1 MIIQLLKNFLFI
13 PEPPTRGF
21 ARRQS
26 GKYRYII
33 SWYIYSLT
41 S

>member
-21 ARRQS
+21 TRRQS
-26 GKYRYII
+26 GKYPG
-33 SWYIYSLT
+33 T
-41 S
+41 SYLDTI